1 VNASTK
7 SASHCVIAVAMFLS
21 VSWLTPP
28 STLRAGDD
36 SDSVEVSQ
44 LLNEA
49 KDQAIIVEKE
59 ASTMQIY
66 SRQRDAWESKE
77 TVIEQVKQDTNNLEE
92 LARKLDSMRMTASP
106 SQQETIGRVDPV
118 LREMA
123 SSINSTIEHL
133 DQNAK
138 YLHTPTCK
146 EYVTADS
153 ELAGDALAIIS
164 DSIDFEEE
172 RARFEELGYR
182 LDAPR

>member
-1 VNASTK
+1 MNASTK
-7 SASHCVIAVAMFLS
+7 RASNCVIAVAMFLS
-21 VSWLTPP
+21 VSSLPL
-28 STLRAGDD
+28 TLRGGDG

-49 KDQAIIVEKE
+49 KDQAVIVEKE

-66 SRQRDAWESKE
+66 SQQRDAWESKE
-77 TVIEQVKQDTNNLEE
+77 IVIEQAKRDTNNLEE
-92 LARKLDSMRMTASP
+92 LARKLDTLRMTASP
-106 SQQETIGRVDPV
+106 SQRETIGRVDPV

-133 DQNAK
+133 DQNTK
-138 YLHTPTCK
+138 YLHEPACK

-153 ELAGDALAIIS
+153 ELARGALAIIT